1 MTFKINLTR
10 RSFMVGTIAA
20 LATTPTLA
28 SSAKAGFILVGAS
41 WCPVCHRAAPILK
54 MVAEQLG
61 VPVLVASGDN
71 RPISPFATFVDA
83 STHELARSVKMYPT
97 TLLFSTETQ
106 GLVGMIEGYKE
117 PKRYIA
123 QLANAYRQIE
133 QG

>member
-1 MTFKINLTR
+1 MSKINLTR
-10 RSFMVGTIAA
+10 RTFIAGAVATLVGGPA
-20 LATTPTLA
+20 LANTNKT
-28 SSAKAGFILVGAS
+28 GFILVGAS
-41 WCPVCHRAAPILK
+41 WCPVCHRAAPILQ
-54 MVAEQLG
+54 MVALQLG

-71 RPISPFATFVDA
+71 RPISPFETFVDA
-83 STHELARSVKMYPT
+83 RTHDLAKGVNVYPT

-106 GLVGMIEGYKE
+106 GLVGMIEGYKD

>member
-1 MTFKINLTR
+1 MTYKTNMTR
-10 RSFMVGTIAA
+10 RGFIMGTVTALVATPA
-20 LATTPTLA
+20 LATAP
-28 SSAKAGFILVGAS
+28 KAGFILVGAS

-71 RPISPFATFVDA
+71 RPISPFETFVDA
-83 STHELARSVKMYPT
+83 REHELARVIEKYPT
-97 TLLFSTETQ
+97 TLLFSTQTQ
-106 GLVGMIEGYKE
+106 GLVGMIEGYRE

-123 QLANAYRQIE
+123 LLANAYGQIE